1 MNDSCGYQNQ
11 AFILLEPLSKKKV
24 KHVFILNVINC
35 SQRFAALLNC
45 SKILFLFNNRAF
57 WKVEN
62 KVIEG

>member
-1 MNDSCGYQNQ
+1 MNDSCGFYNQ
-11 AFILLEPLSKKKV
+11 AFILLEPLSKKV

-45 SKILFLFNNRAF
+45 SKMLLLIDNRAF